1 MPDTAFD
8 ASSGSVAPRPAQLA
22 FDDLDTPLYDTTF
35 VVVDL
40 ETTGTS
46 PERDAITEIGAV
58 KVRGGEVLGEFA
70 TLVDPGCAIPPQV
83 VHITG
88 ITTAMVMEAPRIDA
102 VLPGFLEFAAGSV
115 LVAHNA
121 RFDTGF
127 LKAAAA
133 RCAAAWPAFQVLCT
147 VQLARRI
154 LARDEAPTVRL
165 SALAQ
170 LLGASTRPT
179 HRALDDARA
188 TVDVLHALI
197 ERVGNQ
203 GVHSLTEL
211 VDYLPEVSRRQR
223 SKRFL
228 AADLPGAPGV
238 YLFRGPSEEVLYIGT
253 AVHLRRRVRS
263 YFTGSETRTRMREM
277 VALATRVDH
286 VRCAH
291 GLEAGVRELRLLV
304 AHTPPYNRRSKFPKR
319 AWWLTLTAEPFPRF
333 AITRTP
339 TWDALGPFGSRNDAA
354 EIAATVAEYCGVR
367 TCTTRIPRHGR
378 HGADCPPAAVG
389 GCPAGTTGELRDAAD
404 YASAPRSVRELFTG
418 GGDAVLRVIRDRI
431 ETYSAAEHFEAAAR
445 LRDRLTAVVRALR
458 RTQRLAA
465 VARLA
470 ELIAARPDGSG
481 GWEFAV
487 IRYGRLAAAGTA
499 ARGVSPMAVVESLVA
514 SAETVIPAMLDA
526 GAPSTHRPSARIAG
540 DPGDG
545 LPQRRSECDGSS
557 GDLIPASRPGSPGI
571 VGDFERSHASQGM
584 PAETLELPLTPASD
598 ATDLLADPR
607 YPPLRGASPE
617 ETALIARW
625 LEQPGTRI
633 VRTTDGY
640 HEPRLGAGH
649 WLRWLERAE
658 AAARTEFA
666 ANDYLAH
673 T

>member
-1 MPDTAFD
+1 MPPTVSD
-8 ASSGSVAPRPAQLA
+8 APSGRPRPAQLA
-22 FDDLDTPLYDTTF
+22 FDDLDTPLYDVTF

-70 TLVDPGCAIPPQV
+70 TLINPGCAIPPQIV
-83 VHITG
+83 QVTG
-88 ITTAMVMEAPRIDA
+88 ITTAMVMDAPQIEA
-102 VLPGFLEFAAGSV
+102 VLPGFLEFAAGAV

-127 LKAAAA
+127 LKAATA
-133 RCAAAWPAFQVLCT
+133 RCEAAWPPFQVLCT

-154 LARDEAPTVRL
+154 LPRDEAPTVRL

-170 LLGASTRPT
+170 LLGSATRPT

-197 ERVGNQ
+197 ERVGNL
-203 GVHSLTEL
+203 GVQSLTEL

-228 AADLPGAPGV
+228 AADLPAVPGV

-253 AVHLRRRVRS
+253 AVNLRRRVRT

-286 VRCAH
+286 VPCAH

-333 AITRTP
+333 TVTRAP
-339 TWDALGPFGSRNDAA
+339 TWDALGPFHSRADAT
-354 EIAATVAEYCGVR
+354 EVAATVAEHCGLR
-367 TCTTRIPRHGR
+367 TCTTRIPRGGR

-389 GCPAGTTGELRDAAD
+389 GCPASADGRLRTAQEYAA
-404 YASAPRSVRELFTG
+404 APHAAHRLFTG
-418 GGDAVLRVIRDRI
+418 HSDALLHLVRDRI
-431 ETYSAAEHFEAAAR
+431 DAHSAAEHFEAAAR
-445 LRDRLTAVVRALR
+445 LRDHLAAVVRALR

-465 VARLA
+465 LARIA
-470 ELIAARPDGSG
+470 ELVAARSDGSG

-499 ARGVSPMAVVESLVA
+499 PRGVPPMPVVDSLVA
-514 SAETVIPAMLDA
+514 AAETVVPVRLDA
-526 GAPSTHRPSARIAG
+526 PGADQEA
-540 DPGDG
+540 
-545 LPQRRSECDGSS
+545 LP
-557 GDLIPASRPGSPGI
+557 A
-571 VGDFERSHASQGM
+571 
-584 PAETLELPLTPASD
+584 ASD
-598 ATDLLADPR
+598 PFSDPR
-607 YPPLRGASPE
+607 HPPLRGASPE
-617 ETALIARW
+617 ETALLARW
-625 LEQPGTRI
+625 LEEPGTRI

-640 HEPRLGAGH
+640 HEPRLGAGA
-649 WLRWLERAE
+649 WLAWLDLAQSARHTESLAHDY
-658 AAARTEFA
+658 AARA
-666 ANDYLAH
+666 
-673 T
+673 